1 MHHSSRRLFR
11 IQGSRSWKMEVARV
25 FLRLRVL
32 GDTGPMIF
40 CAYIRCSMYIYIV
53 YNDYHIWLL
62 YILYDYYILY
72 MIIIYYIYMST
83 LIIWLIMIV
92 CFVDFDF
99 LTCLIIPHLEDS
111 KVARMWSSEFT
122 GRRLTLDMSAN
133 CFGPHYFF
141 RRINTEVW
149 KHLLRDWICLV
160 YNIHILFGI
169 LHGQGA
175 SWNLFQRP
183 LLYLLW
189 NSRCSLFWSDVIWM
203 FATPYFKCPVIP
215 VTYLA
220 QDSRLKS

>member
-1 MHHSSRRLFR
+1 
-11 IQGSRSWKMEVARV
+11 
-25 FLRLRVL
+25 
-32 GDTGPMIF
+32 MI
-40 CAYIRCSMYIYIV
+40 IIYF
-53 YNDYHIWLL
+53 IWLL
-62 YILYDYYILY
+62 YIIYDYYILY
-72 MIIIYYIYMST
+72 IYVYSYHMIDYDCV
-83 LIIWLIMIV
+83 LCRFRLL
-92 CFVDFDF
+92 DLFDHSSSRRF
-99 LTCLIIPHLEDS
+99 KGGEDVIQWIHGS
-111 KVARMWSSEFT
+111 QADPRYVGKLFWAS
-122 GRRLTLDMSAN
+122 L
-133 CFGPHYFF
+133 FF
-141 RRINTEVW
+141 QENTEVW

>member
-141 RRINTEVW
+141 RRIRRYGSICFVIEFVW
-149 KHLLRDWICLV
+149 YIIYIFCLESSMGKGPLGTCFKGHFFIFFETRDAHCFDLT
-160 YNIHILFGI
+160 LFGC
-169 LHGQGA
+169 LRRRT
-175 SWNLFQRP
+175 SN
-183 LLYLLW
+183 
-189 NSRCSLFWSDVIWM
+189 
-203 FATPYFKCPVIP
+203 
-215 VTYLA
+215 A
-220 QDSRLKS
+220 Q